1 MKKIL
6 LKLIILS
13 ALLMNLT
20 SYANDLEQSRAYY
33 FSTNGNMDDIYVDFD
48 EDMPQPYVFVDD
60 LLNDNPNFSIET
72 NSIIQQMTLVHT
84 YDEEIE
90 LHPQYR
96 KYLRHYVIEDP
107 GDNDYVHKHYL
118 TQHIFKKITGATV
131 YEIRVESEYMKLYWE
146 NANLNEYVNGIME
159 GDSHVD
165 YDSPILYDEE
175 YIRQYLDEFFPQMC
189 DYLDDVCDA
198 NDFTMTY
205 TEKKMAQGS
214 APNRC
219 YTIIR
224 RTHFIDIKCNGMTYR
239 FVAILNFKV
248 LHYNSIIT
256 YEGSL
261 DTIKIKETDQHPAPY
276 KSLNSMMKSNPKI
289 RFVNGTLTK
298 KIQIERIEA
307 VNADATGDRVVYE
320 ANGRKIYERIYR
332 LSDKCE
338 PRVKVDMLQYIVVNG
353 TYDLGK
359 GEHSSVIY
367 HPDDD
372 LKDYDDGSLYD
383 NNKIMTYL
391 RTYFPGVFK
400 TLDDKCSSNIEM
412 AYSEEKI
419 FYAPFPDRCYTTLVR
434 THTIKKECDGITY
447 KYTAIV
453 YFDVRHYNKTISST
467 GQLSKIELKID
478 ADKPEPYATVDA
490 MIADNAALNLKADV
504 LEKVVLGA
512 YREETI
518 MELDNR
524 KEYRRYYTLQ
534 DKCEPSVTYELMQTV
549 VLRDINIVGEKE
561 IDIDIYHPDDELM
574 DYNNGELYN
583 ELKIDILITINFL
596 ESKQLLDEACNGAE
610 VSIDNRTYEDVYLNK
625 DIPLKDRCVTNLKR
639 TFHIDRECDGFLNRY
654 IAIVN
659 YNVHHY
665 NRNVTIQGGI
675 RDIREEGWAPE
686 NVPLYASLKE
696 MVEYNNIYLEADNI
710 DRLELI
716 HDRDEMVSDD
726 VCNIK
731 INRFYKIQDQCTFQ
745 DQDLF
750 NNIDIELKQYIELK
764 GRVKVEGPMVVYKYN
779 KVGDDVPTDEHN
791 TIEHL
796 KNYGAKLSD
805 FYYGMNN
812 LVITHR
818 DYLPDDRLPYIF
830 EREFIIRYDFCE
842 ESADTIVQ
850 RYEPDIIHRATLLDK
865 REVVD
870 CDLDPATIGPV
881 NNKESI
887 LEYLQDKYISVP
899 YDDLVFDVSPFNEY
913 NGNLE
918 VYYTDNEGQFEY
930 SACQYEFTRRYY
942 FVYEYY
948 GFLFK
953 NFADEYI
960 TIKAH
965 GDESEFEVTGE
976 MENDTLPGFKE
987 SDLPQPLDLIDEFK
1001 ERGVTIT
1008 HPCGRDENVGISYKD
1023 ELDEETDCEVRFIR
1037 TYYIKDNCSDEE
1049 PKELKHTIVLYKTLK
1064 IEGKMKTIYYNED
1077 EPCPEAEDNVKYIQD
1092 KGGKI
1097 IYGKSLNELAVTHKD
1112 YEDFNTVCGR
1122 VKRTY
1127 YVQAPCD
1134 SVSDSITQY
1143 LVSKS
1148 SYNSKF
1154 EVLKW
1159 QNLSEGGSNDGK
1171 VILRLP
1177 MPSLNCDECISEDIY
1192 DFVLKDIEEKKYE
1205 LKDMGG
1211 NIWGA
1216 ENLPAGSYILD
1227 VFPKNFFN
1235 SRGDAE
1241 YYEPIYRCMGK
1252 ITEQNMAV
1260 SVEPWMSFSSYNFYV
1275 ESFGHHYIY
1284 GDDKYDYSSYEYIQN
1299 NKDSKWNYFFTVEG
1313 GKLIN
1318 SVWDGDEVWQFYP
1331 SIQKNYESNS
1341 IVWKPGQTIQL
1352 TMNSAYITFHAVNE
1366 QGKELTD
1373 RKIIYRSK
1381 ICLSND
1387 PNEIYGPTGY
1397 GEDKMIAAADRIE
1410 YKIMFENDPELAT
1423 AAASRVKITCPLH
1436 ENAKSNTVRL
1446 GRYGFGDY
1454 IFDVP
1459 SMSSYYNTRHDFAD
1473 SLGVWLD
1480 VSAGIDVDKNEMY
1493 WIFQSIDPATG
1504 VAPIDAIGFLP
1515 VNDTVTG
1522 CGEGFVTFSVMSAD
1536 DMMTGDTISEQA
1548 NIIFDEN
1555 DNILTNIYTNM
1566 FDAVAP
1572 VSVTVCDSS
1581 NVAFDNTLIFKSV
1594 ATDDENGSGVRQ
1606 VDLYVNIDNTQY
1618 VLAGSMFPDSIASR
1632 DTLALS
1638 YRLGKGSLYQ
1648 FVIQAIDNVGNK
1660 EAFSDVAQIKYV
1672 NNSSPL
1678 DVFLSNRSF
1687 DEDAAIGTLI
1697 GEFSTIDDQTS
1708 SNFTYAFFD
1717 DENYDNGFFRIE
1729 GDKLY
1734 TNHDFRCYGEYV
1746 YQIMVQTTD
1755 INGGSLNKMFIL
1767 FANPNMT
1774 PPATIMEHYL
1784 CDGDFVEIAGNII
1797 SDEGYYY
1804 DTLSTIY
1811 GCDSIIKHI
1820 VKHRPE
1826 TIVTEYI
1833 ESLCINTDYNNNG
1846 IMIPWE
1852 EIQTY
1857 LTDWDED
1864 DEVEIVISRDTIN
1877 NYGCADTINLYLTV
1891 YPEQR
1896 FVEDIKVCANEM
1908 PFVYADSVFV
1918 NPGTKEFVFTSV
1930 LTGCDSIVTVN
1941 LEVAPTYF
1949 DVPVFATICDNQYYM
1964 LFDDTIREAGTY
1976 YGMGESSYGCDSSVY
1991 LTLEVLPTSSGIG
2004 ALSICESELPYT
2016 YGNHTFDTS
2025 TVSGTYEVVLP
2036 AENGC
2041 DSIVTL
2047 DLTVRHDGSQ
2057 GIDFSGTWDWF
2068 STYIDDEHT
2077 DVFAELKEGLSGV
2090 GKTIKSNT
2098 SFVNYAGDV
2107 WSGLLNKIEN
2117 EQMYMIQTTNPKQV
2131 DNCITGCVA
2140 NPEEHP
2146 ITIMK
2151 DWNYIGY
2158 ISEYAAD
2165 VNEALAGLSVNPKDG
2180 DIIKSYRDGFAV
2192 YFESIG
2198 MWFGDLMMMQP
2209 GQGYQYMSKNNDD
2222 IVLTYPQLTQSRAKE
2237 RAKAELNWM
2246 PSYKY
2251 PDNMTFV
2258 ADIVVDDRV
2267 CDSDTLEVGA
2277 FCNDEKRGNARAIY
2291 IKELGAYR
2299 VFLTTYGNNGD
2310 ELYFMLYD
2318 HESQEIAA
2326 QVSNQRVV
2334 FDVNATYGSLLQPYS
2349 FEFNTT
2355 YNTLIEE
2362 SICFGGSYN
2371 ENGFETSTEGS
2382 YFKTL
2387 KDENG
2392 NDSIVKLRLEVN
2404 PTYRIA
2410 EDIVVEQFPY
2420 EYDGV
2425 IIEKPGVHAYNYTS
2439 VHGCD
2444 SIMVRSFMYDQTELM
2459 LVPNP
2464 ADRDDRVLVLSNL
2477 TEDDKAGLVVEVYNA
2492 VGLKIQAFEPRRFPI
2507 ELREIN
2513 TSGTYLIRVMTG
2525 TGRILTAK
2533 LIIS

>member
-96 KYLRHYVIEDP
+96 EYLRHYVIEDP
-107 GDNDYVHKHYL
+107 GDNDDVHKHYL

-165 YDSPILYDEE
+165 YDRPILYDEE

-205 TEKKMAQGS
+205 TEKKMAQGP

-224 RTHFIDIKCNGMTYR
+224 RTHFIDRKCNGMTYR

-412 AYSEEKI
+412 SYSEEKI

-504 LEKVVLGA
+504 MEKVVLGA

-534 DKCEPSVTYELMQTV
+534 DKCEPSVTYELTQTV

-716 HDRDEMVSDD
+716 HDRDETVSDD

-812 LVITHR
+812 VVITHR

-865 REVVD
+865 REVID
-870 CDLDPATIGPV
+870 CDLNPATIGPV

-930 SACQYEFTRRYY
+930 SACEYEFTRRYY

-948 GFLFK
+948 GSLFK

-976 MENDTLPGFKE
+976 MKNDTLPGFKE

-1097 IYGKSLNELAVTHKD
+1097 IYGKSLNELTVTHKD

-1387 PNEIYGPTGY
+1387 PNEIYGPIGY

-1446 GRYGFGDY
+1446 GQYGFGDY

-1755 INGGSLNKMFIL
+1755 INGGSLNKMFML

-1864 DEVEIVISRDTIN
+1864 DEVDIVISRDTIN
-1877 NYGCADTINLYLTV
+1877 NYGCADTINLYITV

-1896 FVEDIKVCANEM
+1896 FLEDIKVCANEM

-1918 NPGTKEFVFTSV
+1918 TPGTKEFVFTSV

-1941 LEVAPTYF
+1941 LEVTPSYF
-1949 DVPVFATICDNQYYM
+1949 DVPVYATICENEYYM

-1976 YGMGESSYGCDSSVY
+1976 YKMGQSLVHECDSSVV
-1991 LTLEVLPTSSGIG
+1991 LTLEVLPAKYGVG
-2004 ALSICESELPYT
+2004 DLSICASELPFT
-2016 YGNHTFDTS
+2016 YEGHTFDES
-2025 TVSGTYEVVLP
+2025 TVTGQYPIVLA

-2041 DSIVTL
+2041 DSIVTMNVK
-2047 DLTVRHDGSQ
+2047 VRQDSDQYNNLSGS
-2057 GIDFSGTWDWF
+2057 WDWF
-2068 STYIDDEHT
+2068 SSYIDDEST
-2077 DVFAELKEGLSGV
+2077 DVLDELKSELQDNAEV
-2090 GKTIKSNT
+2090 IKSST
-2098 SFVNYAGDV
+2098 EFINYSAGYWMGD
-2107 WSGLLNKIEN
+2107 LNEIKN
-2117 EQMYMIQTTNPKQV
+2117 EQMYMIKTNKV
-2131 DNCITGCVA
+2131 HNTRVSGCVA
-2140 NPEEHP
+2140 DPRENP
-2146 ITIMK
+2146 ITIK
-2151 DWNYIGY
+2151 KGWNHVGY
-2158 ISEYAAD
+2158 ISKYTSD
-2165 VNEALAGLSVNPKDG
+2165 VNEALAGLSVTPKDG
-2180 DIIKSYRDGFAV
+2180 DIIKSYRDGFSV
-2192 YFESIG
+2192 YFEAFG
-2198 MWFGDLMMMQP
+2198 MWFGDLMMLEP
-2209 GQGYQYMSKNNDD
+2209 GHGYQYMSLNDDD
-2222 IVLTYPQLTQSRAKE
+2222 IVLTYPQMTHNRGKRKSMLAR
-2237 RAKAELNWM
+2237 NWT
-2246 PSYKY
+2246 PVYKY
-2251 PDNMTFV
+2251 PNNMTFI
-2258 ADIVVDDRV
+2258 ANIVVDDMV
-2267 CDSDTLEVGA
+2267 HDSDTLEVGA
-2277 FCNDEKRGNARAIY
+2277 FCNGEQRGNGRAIY
-2291 IKELGAYR
+2291 IKEINAYR
-2299 VFLTTYGNNGD
+2299 LFLTTYGNNGD
-2310 ELYFMLYD
+2310 ELYFMLYN
-2318 HESQEIAA
+2318 HENKQVAA
-2326 QVSNQRVV
+2326 QVSNQRVMFEV
-2334 FDVNATYGSLLQPYS
+2334 DATYGSMLSPFT
-2349 FEFNTT
+2349 FEFNTQ
-2355 YNTLIEE
+2355 YNTLIEDA
-2362 SICFGGSYN
+2362 ICFGNTY
-2371 ENGFETSTEGS
+2371 EDNGFNVSAAGS
-2382 YFKTL
+2382 YFNKL
-2387 KDENG
+2387 KDDNG
-2392 NDSIVKLRLEVN
+2392 NDSIVKLKLAVN
-2404 PTYRIA
+2404 PVYRI
-2410 EDIVVEQFPY
+2410 EEEVLVEEFPY
-2420 EYDGV
+2420 EYDGTW
-2425 IIEKPGVHAYNYTS
+2425 IDFPSIHTFDYTS

-2444 SIMVRSFMYDQTELM
+2444 SIMVCSFIPVQEEVLLY
-2459 LVPNP
+2459 PNP
-2464 ADRDDRVLVLSNL
+2464 ARRIERAVILYNF
-2477 TEDDKAGLVVEVYNA
+2477 TPEEKAGLVVEVYNS
-2492 VGLKIQAFEPRRFPI
+2492 VGLKIQSIEPEKFPI
-2507 ELREIN
+2507 ELKEIVV
-2513 TSGTYLIRVMTG
+2513 SGSYVIRIVTG
-2525 TGRILTAK
+2525 TGKILSAK
-2533 LIIS
+2533 LIIL